1 MKKILIIFVPLA
13 LMISGLA
20 ACHPVPEG
28 PQIEISD
35 VWGRPSPL
43 AEGNAAVYMRI
54 RNTGGEDDRLIGASS
69 QAAEVLELHDM
80 IMENDVM
87 IMREVKGGKI
97 PVPAGAQV
105 KLKRGGLHIMCIGKE
120 KPLEAGSNL
129 DIALL
134 FENAGTVNVTAEVVE
149 PGEMPM
155 DMDSEEQGEMD
166 MDSE

>member
-80 IMENDVM
+80 TMENDVM
-87 IMREVKGGKI
+87 KMFQVEYMDLPAGSSLELKPGGK
-97 PVPAGAQV
+97 
-105 KLKRGGLHIMCIGKE
+105 HIMFIHVRE
-120 KPLEAGSNL
+120 KLEAGQMVKFVL
-129 DIALL
+129 E
-134 FENAGTVNVTAEVVE
+134 FEKYGKITVEAEIR
-149 PGEMPM
+149 
-155 DMDSEEQGEMD
+155 EE
-166 MDSE
+166 